1 MSGKWYSSL
10 DAVDAVLWT
19 PKRLSSRLGVT
30 PRVLLVEEGVS
41 DLVLSL
47 WRCPGL
53 RGPLVRRGLG
63 TMSDPVQ
70 AAELGS
76 AGAPTLL
83 MVSVEDRSD
92 WKDGL
97 RMVTCESVSQWS

>member
-10 DAVDAVLWT
+10 TAVDAVLWV
-19 PKRLSSRLGVT
+19 PNRSSSRLGVT

-53 RGPLVRRGLG
+53 KDPLVRKGLG
-63 TMSDPVQ
+63 SVPGLVQ
-70 AAELGS
+70 AAGLS
-76 AGAPTLL
+76 PAGAPTLL

-97 RMVTCESVSQWS
+97 RMVTCESVSQ